1 MSYTLYVTG
10 SKADVTDLLQKL
22 LSAVC
27 VFNDEFSAD
36 LSISPRAGVGGVPQI
51 PLEEILLSLRDRAE
65 ADTPHGV
72 IALHL
77 EAPR

>member
-1 MSYTLYVTG
+1 MSYTLHITG
-10 SKADVTDLLQKL
+10 SQADVTDLIQKL
-22 LSAVC
+22 LCAVC
-27 VFNDEFSAD
+27 FFNEELHAD
-36 LSISPRAGVGGVPQI
+36 LSIRVGDVPQI

-72 IALHL
+72 IALHM

>member
-1 MSYTLYVTG
+1 MSYTLHITG

-27 VFNDEFSAD
+27 VYNDEFSAD
-36 LSISPRAGVGGVPQI
+36 LSIGVGGVQL

-72 IALHL
+72 ITLHL

>member
-1 MSYTLYVTG
+1 MSYTLHITG

-22 LSAVC
+22 HSAVYL
-27 VFNDEFSAD
+27 FNDELSAY
-36 LSISPRAGVGGVPQI
+36 LSIRVGGVPQI
-51 PLEEILLSLRDRAE
+51 PLEEILLSLRDRAK

-72 IALHL
+72 IALHM

>member
-22 LSAVC
+22 LSAVY
-27 VFNDEFSAD
+27 FYNDELSAD
-36 LSISPRAGVGGVPQI
+36 LSIGVGGVPQI

-72 IALHL
+72 ITLHL